1 MTIVSPDVKTDP
13 RWSLL
18 DGTLPMLIGGE
29 LLADGPTSNIVSS
42 RDRSVV
48 GKFAVADAAIAD
60 KAVAAARKAAPGWAG
75 LTGFER
81 GKYLLK
87 IAEIMEAHAA
97 EFEFLD
103 AVDIGKPVT
112 GVRYSDMPVSL
123 SALAYFA
130 GRAQDLGG
138 RSVEV
143 GDPMVSHRAR
153 LEPYGVVLEVLPW
166 NGPLWTGVQRM
177 AAILAA
183 GNVAIMKPSEL
194 ASASFSYLASLIADV
209 LPPGVLT
216 VLNGKGSVV
225 GARLVTNPDVAMVSL
240 TGGVETGVRVLQDTA
255 SQVKRVSLELGGK
268 NPNIVMADA
277 DLDSAIMWS
286 TMGGFSNSGQICVC
300 GSRILVQ
307 KGIYDEFAARL
318 VDAAKKRVVGDP
330 LLDST
335 EMGPVVGED
344 HYNKIWGYIDHAVK
358 NGEGELL
365 VGGEHYTDELRAGGW
380 YVPPTVFGNVTPG
393 CVIEKEEIFGPV
405 VTLTPFETLD
415 EALAIANDTTFGLAS
430 GIFTSSVE
438 NAEKAARELQAG
450 QVYVNQWFAPGG
462 LQAPSQGYK
471 TSGLGGVGIEKY
483 LQTKNIFIRSNNG
496 ASW

>member
-1 MTIVSPDVKTDP
+1 MSAATSNDP

-18 DGTLPMLIGGE
+18 DGTLPMLVGGE
-29 LLADGPTSNIVSS
+29 LITDGETSDIVSS
-42 RDRSVV
+42 RDRRVA
-48 GKFAVADAAIAD
+48 GRFAVADEALVER
-60 KAVAAARKAAPGWAG
+60 AVATARGAAAGWAG

-87 IAEIMEAHAA
+87 IADIMEKHAA
-97 EFEFLD
+97 DFEFLD
-103 AVDIGKPVT
+103 AIDIGKPVT

-216 VLNGKGSVV
+216 VLNGRGSQV
-225 GARLVTNPDVAMVSL
+225 GAQLVKHPDVAMVSL
-240 TGGVETGVRVLQDTA
+240 TGGIETGVRVLQDTA
-255 SQVKRVSLELGGK
+255 AQVKRVSLELGGK
-268 NPNIVMADA
+268 NPNIVLDDA
-277 DLDSAIMWS
+277 DLDTAVMWS
-286 TMGGFSNSGQICVC
+286 TMGAFSNSGQICVC
-300 GSRILVQ
+300 GSRVLVQ
-307 KGIYDEFAARL
+307 RGIYDAFSARL
-318 VDAAKKRVVGDP
+318 VEATKARVVGDP
-330 LLDST
+330 LLEST

-344 HYNKIWGYIDHAVK
+344 HYSKVWSYIDGAIAG
-358 NGEGELL
+358 GEGELL
-365 VGGEHYTDELRAGGW
+365 AGGQRYTEGPLSEGW
-380 YVPPTVFGNVTPG
+380 FVPPTVFGGVDPSCT
-393 CVIEKEEIFGPV
+393 IAREEVFGPV
-405 VTLTPFETLD
+405 VTLTPVDDLD
-415 EALAIANDTTFGLAS
+415 EALSIANDTRYGLAS
-430 GIFTSSVE
+430 GIFTTSVDS
-438 NAEKAARELQAG
+438 AEKAARELQAG

-483 LQTKNIFIRSNNG
+483 LQTKNIFIRSTPGNQ
-496 ASW
+496 

>member
-1 MTIVSPDVKTDP
+1 MTDVDKDP
-13 RWSLL
+13 RWSLF
-18 DGTLPMLIGGE
+18 GSTLPMLIDGK
-29 LLADGPTSNIVSS
+29 LITDGPTSDIVSS
-42 RDRSVV
+42 RNRKVV
-48 GKFAVADAAIAD
+48 GKFAVADTAISD
-60 KAVAAARKAAPGWAG
+60 KAVSAARKAAPGWASLNG
-75 LTGFER
+75 YER

-87 IAEIMEAHAA
+87 IAEIMESHAA
-97 EFEFLD
+97 DFEFLD
-103 AVDIGKPVT
+103 AVDIGKPLT
-112 GVRYSDMPVSL
+112 AVRYSDIPVSL
-123 SALAYFA
+123 SALSYFA
-130 GRAQDLGG
+130 GRGQDLGG
-138 RSVEV
+138 RSADL
-143 GDPMVSHRAR
+143 GDPKVSHRTR

-225 GARLVTNPDVAMVSL
+225 GSHLVTHPDVAMVSL

-255 SQVKRVSLELGGK
+255 AQVKRVSLELGGK

-277 DLDSAIMWS
+277 DLENAIRWSA
-286 TMGGFSNSGQICVC
+286 MGGFSNSGQICVC

-307 KGIYDEFAARL
+307 RPVYEDFAKGMVE
-318 VDAAKKRVVGDP
+318 AAKAQVVGDP
-330 LLDST
+330 LVEGT
-335 EMGPVVGED
+335 QMGPVVGEV
-344 HYNKIWGYIDHAVK
+344 HFEKIWGYIDHAIK

-365 VGGEHYTDELRAGGW
+365 VGGERYTDDVRAGGW
-380 YVPPTVFGNVTPG
+380 FVPPTVFGGVTPG

-405 VTLTPFETLD
+405 VTLTPFDTLD

-430 GIFTSSVE
+430 GIFTSTVE

-450 QVYVNQWFAPGG
+450 AVYVNQWFGG
-462 LQAPSQGYK
+462 GMQAPAQGYK

-483 LQTKNIFIRSNNG
+483 LQTKNIFTRTNG
-496 ASW
+496 D